1 VNRTAILVLALA
13 LTGCSNIKPLV
24 IASHMSDPT
33 MSSHHETTTDFIG
46 VGAVATFGGV
56 SIEGALGRKA
66 HNCAAFKDCPS
77 TPGGMATIKWSPK

>member
-1 VNRTAILVLALA
+1 MKTALALA
-13 LTGCSNIKPLV
+13 ALALAGCSNIKPLV
-24 IASHMSDPT
+24 VASHMSDPT

-66 HNCAAFKDCPS
+66 HNCAAFLECPS
-77 TPGGMATIKWSPK
+77 TPGGLATIRWSPQ